1 MTTILTFINQVNT
14 MKQNLMLLPMPRKV
28 YDLEGGYTLVGGKLI
43 VLNHSCPQS
52 LRFSALR
59 FQQALHRLKGIEWEV
74 VASASVPTS
83 LVGLNLRVLPE
94 EIKQPQGYKLQIV
107 PDGITISGH
116 DEAGVF
122 YGICTLIQIL
132 EYTLASLSLPCLT
145 IEDWP
150 DFPARGV
157 MLDVSRDKVPTMQTV
172 YDLIDRLAGWK
183 INQFQLYTEHTFAYR
198 NHPEVWQN
206 ASPFTG
212 EEILALDEFC
222 RARYIELVPNQNSFG
237 HMHRWL
243 ELPRYR
249 HLAESPHGF
258 EYPWGGYNPK
268 PFSLCPSDP
277 ESLALLRSLYDELLP
292 HFTSRQFNVGLDETF
307 DLGQGRHK
315 EEYQKRG
322 LGRVYLDF
330 FRKVYQEVTARG
342 FRMQFWGDII
352 VQHPELIPELPKD
365 AIALEWGYEA
375 THPFADRCAKFASA
389 GLDFY
394 VCPGT
399 SSWCSLVGRTE
410 NALGNLRAAAESGL
424 RHGAIGYLITD
435 WGDDGH
441 WQTLPVSYLG
451 FAMGAAYA
459 WNYEANRDLPV
470 AEVVSRY
477 AFEDPSGHLGRVAY
491 DMGNLYLL
499 PGMAQPNGSA
509 LFYVLQ
515 MPLEE
520 IARRCQEESD
530 TASLWYPVLDAV
542 DQAMRPLAQATSRRA
557 DLNLIRREYHL
568 AARMI
573 FHACH
578 RALLACGVPIR
589 NAREL
594 AQDMDEI
601 IEEYRAVWLER
612 NRPGGLADS
621 VARFERAKRDYAG

>member
-1 MTTILTFINQVNT
+1 MNRIT
-14 MKQNLMLLPMPRKV
+14 LLPMPRAIRS
-28 YDLEGGYTLVGGKLI
+28 LEGEYYLAGEKLI
-43 VLNHSCPQS
+43 VLHHAYPQS
-52 LRFSALR
+52 LRFPALR
-59 FQQALHRLKGIEWEV
+59 LQQALRRLRGMEWEI
-74 VASASVPTS
+74 VASASLPEHFIG
-83 LVGLNLRVLPE
+83 LVLRVLPD
-94 EIKQPQGYKLQIV
+94 EIKQPQGYVLHIAPEK
-107 PDGITISGH
+107 ITVSGH

-122 YGICTLIQIL
+122 YGVCTLIQIV
-132 EYTLASLSLPCLT
+132 EYFLDSPSLPCLR

-150 DFPARGV
+150 DFSIRGV
-157 MLDVSRDKVPTMQTV
+157 MLDISRDKVPTMQTI
-172 YDLIDRLAGWK
+172 YDLVDRLAGWK

-198 NHPEVWQN
+198 NHLEVWQN

-222 RARYIELVPNQNSFG
+222 RARHMELVPNQNSFG

-249 HLAESPHGF
+249 HLAESPNGF
-258 EYPWGGYNPK
+258 EYPWGGYNPR

-277 ESLALLRSLYDELLP
+277 ESLALLCSLYDELLP
-292 HFTSRQFNVGLDETF
+292 HFTSRQFNIGFDETF

-315 EEYQKRG
+315 EEYRKRG

-330 FRKVYQEVTARG
+330 FKKVHKEVVARG
-342 FRMQFWGDII
+342 FRVQFWGDIV
-352 VQHPELIPELPKD
+352 VQHPELISELPKD
-365 AIALEWGYEA
+365 VVALEWGYEA
-375 THPFADRCAKFASA
+375 DHPFDERCAKFASV
-389 GLDFY
+389 GLAFY

-399 SSWCSLVGRTE
+399 SSWCSLAGRTE

-424 RHGAIGYLITD
+424 RHGAVGYLITD

-459 WNYEANRDLPV
+459 WNYEANRNTSV
-470 AEVVSRY
+470 AEAVSRY
-477 AFEDPSGHLGRVAY
+477 AFEDPSGKLGRVAY
-491 DMGNLYLL
+491 DMGNLYRF

-520 IARRCQEESD
+520 IARRCRQEHNA
-530 TASLWYPVLDAV
+530 TSLWYPVLDAV
-542 DQAMRPLAQATSRRA
+542 DQAIRPLEQANSRRA
-557 DLNLIRREYHL
+557 DLDLIRREYHL

-573 FHACH
+573 LHACH
-578 RALLACGVPIR
+578 RALLACGAPIR
-589 NAREL
+589 DACEL
-594 AQDMDEI
+594 TRDMNEI
-601 IEEYRAVWLER
+601 TEEYRAVWLAR

-621 VARFERAKRDYAG
+621 IARMEQAAKDYAR